1 MPQLLSGSYNTADAL
16 CLLELCNILLLLLSG
31 CYTSAGVRSLLV
43 LLETK
48 LLLFHKVTTLA
59 GAWVLLK
66 LYENYAP
73 PGLMVLKYQLEHF
86 VL

>member
-1 MPQLLSGSYNTADAL
+1 M
-16 CLLELCNILLLLLSG
+16 
-31 CYTSAGVRSLLV
+31 SAGVRSLLV

-73 PGLMVLKYQLEHF
+73 PGLMVLKYQFQHF

>member
-1 MPQLLSGSYNTADAL
+1 MQDICNKETKTTAAS
-16 CLLELCNILLLLLSG
+16 LCNILLLLLSG
-31 CYTSAGVRSLLV
+31 CYTSAGARSLLV

-48 LLLFHKVTTLA
+48 ILLFHKVITLA

-66 LYENYAP
+66 LYQKFAP
-73 PGLMVLKYQLEHF
+73 SGLMMLKHQLGHF

>member
-16 CLLELCNILLLLLSG
+16 CLLVLCNIQLLL
-31 CYTSAGVRSLLV
+31 SAGVRSLLV

-66 LYENYAP
+66 LYENCAP